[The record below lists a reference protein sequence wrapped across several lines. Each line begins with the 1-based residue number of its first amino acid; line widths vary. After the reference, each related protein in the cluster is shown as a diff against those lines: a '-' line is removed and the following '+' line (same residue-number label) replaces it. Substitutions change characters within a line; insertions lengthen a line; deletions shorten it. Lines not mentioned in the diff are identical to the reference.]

1 MKVPSIL
8 DDTTR
13 KVNTKVHGCDLV
25 AMSWSVTQLNSLTGF
40 LPKEKNLADMIVMS
54 VVVGVLTQPEK

>member
-1 MKVPSIL
+1 
-8 DDTTR
+8 
-13 KVNTKVHGCDLV
+13 
-25 AMSWSVTQLNSLTGF
+25 MSWSTAVTQLNSLTGF